1 MLKKILIIL
10 IVGILITSIISVSSL
25 SDQYVDAGSRKK
37 IHFTQTISSSPD
49 PGLEHENHQLAFILS
64 PNEGTL
70 YDGSMTFTS
79 SESVNIFVLH
89 KINPNDVKGQDTWT
103 INENIIYGLS
113 LIDPE
118 KKSGSFE
125 FTGAGLALHSSN
137 SKEFTTT
144 VSVDGWIRGQPTQ
157 VLVQKFEFEK
167 EDPSLLLSRA
177 NVPVTIPMH
186 QGIYNGDEV
195 FYIITDASD
204 KDYTNIISK
213 KQEWN
218 IQLSKTIKDIPH
230 SNIQKFFIFKNGIE
244 GDGIFGF
251 QNEIFSSTPK
261 KLDYTAFGSMIE
273 VTWKT
278 GQKEII
284 FKSASDVIAA
294 EKSGRIKFNETN
306 IIVNIPQIV
315 WPDGQMKVRSD
326 MEITNEMSHSGG
338 QIIEI
343 NQDELSVTF
352 VAHRSWDSDGRTI
365 YYIIT
370 DATPLG
376 PAELMGIAYSPASA
390 NLLNYSGITDLFQF
404 KNGIK
409 GSGSLGFQPEISS
422 VSSNEENYSPISKI
436 YLIEWHNSELAQI
449 LQTKSDIDSFH
460 EEDLLTVSIA
470 RPTNNE
476 YVINS
481 PTVDPFQ

>member
-1 MLKKILIIL
+1 M
-10 IVGILITSIISVSSL
+10 VGIT
-25 SDQYVDAGSRKK
+25 
-37 IHFTQTISSSPD
+37 
-49 PGLEHENHQLAFILS
+49 
-64 PNEGTL
+64 
-70 YDGSMTFTS
+70 
-79 SESVNIFVLH
+79 
-89 KINPNDVKGQDTWT
+89 
-103 INENIIYGLS
+103 
-113 LIDPE
+113 
-118 KKSGSFE
+118 
-125 FTGAGLALHSSN
+125 
-137 SKEFTTT
+137 
-144 VSVDGWIRGQPTQ
+144 
-157 VLVQKFEFEK
+157 
-167 EDPSLLLSRA
+167 
-177 NVPVTIPMH
+177 
-186 QGIYNGDEV
+186 
-195 FYIITDASD
+195 
-204 KDYTNIISK
+204 
-213 KQEWN
+213 
-218 IQLSKTIKDIPH
+218 
-230 SNIQKFFIFKNGIE
+230 
-244 GDGIFGF
+244 
-251 QNEIFSSTPK
+251 
-261 KLDYTAFGSMIE
+261 
-273 VTWKT
+273 
-278 GQKEII
+278 
-284 FKSASDVIAA
+284 
-294 EKSGRIKFNETN
+294 GRIKFNETN

-422 VSSNEENYSPISKI
+422 LSFNEENYSPISKI

>member
-1 MLKKILIIL
+1 LKKIIIIL
-10 IVGILITSIISVSSL
+10 IVGIFITSTISLSTF
-25 SDQYVDAGSRKK
+25 SDQYVDAGSTKK
-37 IHFTQTISSSPD
+37 VHFTHTILSSQD
-49 PGLEHENHQLAFILS
+49 PGLGHKNHQLALILS
-64 PNEGTL
+64 PNEGTI

-79 SESVNIFVLH
+79 SELVQVVVLH
-89 KINPNDVKGQDTWT
+89 EINSNDVQGQDTWT
-103 INENIIYGLS
+103 VNENKIYALS

-157 VLVQKFEFEK
+157 VLSQKFEFEK
-167 EDPSLLLSRA
+167 EDSSLLLSRTNIPA
-177 NVPVTIPMH
+177 IIPMH
-186 QGIYNGDEV
+186 KGIYNGNEIL
-195 FYIITDASD
+195 YIITDASD
-204 KDYTNIISK
+204 KDYVNIISE
-213 KQEWN
+213 KQEWD
-218 IQLSKTIKDIPH
+218 IQLSTAINDIPE
-230 SNIQKFFIFKNGIE
+230 NNLQKLFIFKNGIK

-251 QNEIFSSTPK
+251 QNELFSSTPK
-261 KLDYTAFGSMIE
+261 KLDYTALGSIIE
-273 VTWKT
+273 VTWKP

-284 FKSASDVIAA
+284 FESVSDVIAA

-306 IIVNIPQIV
+306 VIVNTPQIV

-326 MEITNEMSHSGG
+326 IEITNEMSFSGG
-338 QIIEI
+338 QITEI
-343 NQDELSVTF
+343 NEDDLIVTF
-352 VAHRSWDSDGRTI
+352 VAHRSWDSNGRTI
-365 YYIIT
+365 YYIVT
-370 DATPLG
+370 DATPLR
-376 PAELMGIAYSPASA
+376 PAELMGVAYSPISS
-390 NLLNYSGITDLFQF
+390 NLLTHSAVVDLFQF

-422 VSSNEENYSPISKI
+422 LSFNEENYSPISKI

-460 EEDLLTVSIA
+460 DDDLLSVSIA
-470 RPTNNE
+470 RPTNSE

-481 PTVDPFQ
+481 PLIDPFQ

>member
-1 MLKKILIIL
+1 
-10 IVGILITSIISVSSL
+10 
-25 SDQYVDAGSRKK
+25 
-37 IHFTQTISSSPD
+37 
-49 PGLEHENHQLAFILS
+49 
-64 PNEGTL
+64 
-70 YDGSMTFTS
+70 
-79 SESVNIFVLH
+79 
-89 KINPNDVKGQDTWT
+89 
-103 INENIIYGLS
+103 
-113 LIDPE
+113 
-118 KKSGSFE
+118 
-125 FTGAGLALHSSN
+125 
-137 SKEFTTT
+137 
-144 VSVDGWIRGQPTQ
+144 
-157 VLVQKFEFEK
+157 
-167 EDPSLLLSRA
+167 
-177 NVPVTIPMH
+177 
-186 QGIYNGDEV
+186 
-195 FYIITDASD
+195 
-204 KDYTNIISK
+204 
-213 KQEWN
+213 
-218 IQLSKTIKDIPH
+218 
-230 SNIQKFFIFKNGIE
+230 
-244 GDGIFGF
+244 
-251 QNEIFSSTPK
+251 
-261 KLDYTAFGSMIE
+261 
-273 VTWKT
+273 
-278 GQKEII
+278 
-284 FKSASDVIAA
+284 
-294 EKSGRIKFNETN
+294 
-306 IIVNIPQIV
+306 
-315 WPDGQMKVRSD
+315 

-449 LQTKSDIDSFH
+449 LQTKSDIDSFQ

>member
-1 MLKKILIIL
+1 MII
-10 IVGILITSIISVSSL
+10 GIFITSIVSLSTF
-25 SDQYVDAGSRKK
+25 SDQYVDAGSTKK
-37 IHFTQTISSSPD
+37 VHFTQTISSSQD
-49 PGLEHENHQLAFILS
+49 PGLGHETHQLALILS
-64 PNEGTL
+64 PNEGTI

-79 SESVNIFVLH
+79 SESVKVVVLH
-89 KINPNDVKGQDTWT
+89 EINPNDVQGQDTWT
-103 INENIIYGLS
+103 VNGNTIYGLS

-125 FTGAGLALHSSN
+125 FTGAGLALHSTN

-157 VLVQKFEFEK
+157 ILAQKLEFK
-167 EDPSLLLSRA
+167 EDSSLLLSRA
-177 NVPVTIPMH
+177 NVPAIIPMH
-186 QGIYNGDEV
+186 KGIYNGHEI

-204 KDYTNIISK
+204 KDYVNTISENQK
-213 KQEWN
+213 WD
-218 IQLSKTIKDIPH
+218 IQLSTIINDMPE
-230 SNIQKFFIFKNGIE
+230 NNLQKLFIFKNGIQ

-261 KLDYTAFGSMIE
+261 QSDYTALGSIIE

-278 GQKEII
+278 GQKQII
-284 FKSASDVIAA
+284 FESASDIINA

-306 IIVNIPQIV
+306 VIVNTPQIV
-315 WPDGQMKVRSD
+315 WPDGQMKIRSD
-326 MEITNEMSHSGG
+326 IEITNEMSFSGG
-338 QIIEI
+338 QVTEI
-343 NQDELSVTF
+343 NEDNLTVTF

-365 YYIIT
+365 YYIVT

-376 PAELMGIAYSPASA
+376 PAELMGVAYSPISS
-390 NLLNYSGITDLFQF
+390 NLLTHSAVVDLFQF

-422 VSSNEENYSPISKI
+422 LSFNEENYSPISKI

-460 EEDLLTVSIA
+460 DDDLLSVSIA
-470 RPTNNE
+470 RPTNSE

-481 PTVDPFQ
+481 PLIDPFQ

>member
-1 MLKKILIIL
+1 MII
-10 IVGILITSIISVSSL
+10 GIFITSIVSLSTF
-25 SDQYVDAGSRKK
+25 SDQYVDAGSTKK
-37 IHFTQTISSSPD
+37 VHFTQTISSSQD
-49 PGLEHENHQLAFILS
+49 PGLGHETHQLALILS
-64 PNEGTL
+64 PNEGTI

-79 SESVNIFVLH
+79 SESVKVVVLH
-89 KINPNDVKGQDTWT
+89 EINPNDVQGQDTWT
-103 INENIIYGLS
+103 VNGNTIYGLS

-125 FTGAGLALHSSN
+125 FTGAGLALHSTN

-144 VSVDGWIRGQPTQ
+144 VSIDGWIRGQPTQ
-157 VLVQKFEFEK
+157 ILAQKLEFK
-167 EDPSLLLSRA
+167 EDSSLLLSRA
-177 NVPVTIPMH
+177 NVPAIIPMH
-186 QGIYNGDEV
+186 KGIYNGHEI

-204 KDYTNIISK
+204 KDYVNTISENQK
-213 KQEWN
+213 WD
-218 IQLSKTIKDIPH
+218 IQLSTIINDMPE
-230 SNIQKFFIFKNGIE
+230 NNLQKLFIFKNGIQ

-261 KLDYTAFGSMIE
+261 QSDYTALGSIIE

-278 GQKEII
+278 GQKQII
-284 FKSASDVIAA
+284 FESASDIINA

-306 IIVNIPQIV
+306 VIVNTPQIV
-315 WPDGQMKVRSD
+315 WPDGQMKIRSNI
-326 MEITNEMSHSGG
+326 EITNEISFSGG
-338 QIIEI
+338 QITEI
-343 NQDELSVTF
+343 NEDNLTVTF

-365 YYIIT
+365 YYIVT

-376 PAELMGIAYSPASA
+376 PAELMGVAYSPISS
-390 NLLNYSGITDLFQF
+390 NLLTHSAVVDLFQF

-422 VSSNEENYSPISKI
+422 LSFNEENYSPISKI
-436 YLIEWHNSELAQI
+436 YLIEWHDSELAQI

-460 EEDLLTVSIA
+460 DDDLLSVSIA
-470 RPTNNE
+470 RPTNSE

-481 PTVDPFQ
+481 PLIDPFQ

>member
-1 MLKKILIIL
+1 LKKIIIIL
-10 IVGILITSIISVSSL
+10 IIGIFITSIVSLSTF
-25 SDQYVDAGSRKK
+25 SDQYVDAGSTKK
-37 IHFTQTISSSPD
+37 VHFTQTISSSQD
-49 PGLEHENHQLAFILS
+49 PGLGHETHQLALILS
-64 PNEGTL
+64 PNEGTI

-79 SESVNIFVLH
+79 SESVKVVVLH
-89 KINPNDVKGQDTWT
+89 EINPNDVQGQDTWT
-103 INENIIYGLS
+103 VNGNTIYGLS

-125 FTGAGLALHSSN
+125 FTGAGLALHSTN

-157 VLVQKFEFEK
+157 ILAQKLEFK
-167 EDPSLLLSRA
+167 EDSSLLLSRA
-177 NVPVTIPMH
+177 NVPAIIPMH
-186 QGIYNGDEV
+186 KGIYNGHEI

-204 KDYTNIISK
+204 KDYVNTISENQK
-213 KQEWN
+213 WD
-218 IQLSKTIKDIPH
+218 IQLSTIINDMPE
-230 SNIQKFFIFKNGIE
+230 NNLQKLFIFKNGIQ

-261 KLDYTAFGSMIE
+261 QSDYTALGSIIE

-278 GQKEII
+278 GQKQII
-284 FKSASDVIAA
+284 FESASDIINA

-306 IIVNIPQIV
+306 VIVNTPQIV
-315 WPDGQMKVRSD
+315 WPDGQMKIRSD
-326 MEITNEMSHSGG
+326 IEITNEISFSGG
-338 QIIEI
+338 QITEI
-343 NQDELSVTF
+343 NEDNLTVTF

-365 YYIIT
+365 YYIVT

-376 PAELMGIAYSPASA
+376 PAELMGVAYSPISS
-390 NLLNYSGITDLFQF
+390 NLLTHSAVVDLFQF

-422 VSSNEENYSPISKI
+422 LSFNEENYSPISKI
-436 YLIEWHNSELAQI
+436 YLIEWHDSELAQI

-460 EEDLLTVSIA
+460 DDDLLTVSIA
-470 RPTNNE
+470 RPTNSE
-476 YVINS
+476 YIINS
-481 PTVDPFQ
+481 PLIDPFQ

>member
-1 MLKKILIIL
+1 MII
-10 IVGILITSIISVSSL
+10 GIFITSIVSLSTF
-25 SDQYVDAGSRKK
+25 SDQYVDAGSTKK
-37 IHFTQTISSSPD
+37 VHFTQTISSSQD
-49 PGLEHENHQLAFILS
+49 PGLGHETHQLALILS
-64 PNEGTL
+64 PNEGTI

-79 SESVNIFVLH
+79 SESVKVVVLH
-89 KINPNDVKGQDTWT
+89 EINPNDVQGQDTWT
-103 INENIIYGLS
+103 VNGNTIYGLS

-125 FTGAGLALHSSN
+125 FTGAGLALHSTN

-157 VLVQKFEFEK
+157 ILAQKLEFK
-167 EDPSLLLSRA
+167 EDSSLLLSRA
-177 NVPVTIPMH
+177 NVPAIIPMH
-186 QGIYNGDEV
+186 KGIYNGHEI

-204 KDYTNIISK
+204 KDYVNTISENQK
-213 KQEWN
+213 WD
-218 IQLSKTIKDIPH
+218 IQLSTIINDMPE
-230 SNIQKFFIFKNGIE
+230 NNLQKLFIFKNGIQ

-261 KLDYTAFGSMIE
+261 QSDYTALGSIIE

-278 GQKEII
+278 GQKEIV
-284 FKSASDVIAA
+284 FESASEVIAA

-306 IIVNIPQIV
+306 VIVNSPQIV

-326 MEITNEMSHSGG
+326 KQISNEMSFSGG
-338 QIIEI
+338 QITEI
-343 NQDELSVTF
+343 NEDELSVTF
-352 VAHRSWDSDGRTI
+352 VAHRSWDSNGRTI
-365 YYIIT
+365 YYIVT

-376 PAELMGIAYSPASA
+376 PAELMGVAYSPISS
-390 NLLNYSGITDLFQF
+390 NLLTHSAVVDLFQF

-422 VSSNEENYSPISKI
+422 LSFNEENYSPISKI
-436 YLIEWHNSELAQI
+436 YLIEWHDSELAQI

-460 EEDLLTVSIA
+460 DDDLLTVSIA
-470 RPTNNE
+470 RPTNSE
-476 YVINS
+476 YIINS
-481 PTVDPFQ
+481 PLIDPFQ